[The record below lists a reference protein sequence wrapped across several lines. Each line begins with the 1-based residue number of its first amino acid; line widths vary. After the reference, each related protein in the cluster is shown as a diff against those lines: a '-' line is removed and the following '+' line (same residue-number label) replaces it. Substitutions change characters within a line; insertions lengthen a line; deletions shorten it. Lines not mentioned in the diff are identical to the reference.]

1 LTAIAATIFTI
12 PRLPRRTRAAVLT
25 IHVAMS
31 VGWLGLDG
39 ALVALEVTGLSTANS
54 AVRAGIAAAMAVI
67 ACWVLIPVVFF
78 SLASGLVLAL
88 STPWGL
94 VRYWWVLAKSVIAAA
109 LTAAGLM
116 FLIPQ
121 LPALV
126 AGGGEPVGMQ
136 TLVARSLALVL
147 LLAATGLSVVK
158 PWGKTP
164 RGRAAQP
171 AGRRPAKEPAKQ
183 AAQRPPTVLGRVHAQ
198 RAVMRPEKQPAVPA
212 QQK

>member
-1 LTAIAATIFTI
+1 VTAIAATIFAI
-12 PRLPRRTRAAVLT
+12 PRLSRRARAAVLT

-39 ALVALEVTGLSTANS
+39 ALVALEITGLSTAN
-54 AVRAGIAAAMAVI
+54 AAIRAGIGAAMAVI
-67 ACWVLIPVVFF
+67 ACWVLIPVVFA

-94 VRYWWVLAKSVIAAA
+94 GRYWWVLAKCAIAGA
-109 LTAAGLM
+109 LTATGLT
-116 FLIPQ
+116 FLVPQ

-126 AGGGEPVGMQ
+126 AGGSEPAGMQ
-136 TLVARSLALVL
+136 TLIARALALVL

-164 RGRAAQP
+164 RGRAGQP
-171 AGRRPAKEPAKQ
+171 AGRRPERQPSHV
-183 AAQRPPTVLGRVHAQ
+183 PAQ
-198 RAVMRPEKQPAVPA
+198 RAAREPSPRSEIRPEKQTAVPA

>member
-1 LTAIAATIFTI
+1 M
-12 PRLPRRTRAAVLT
+12 LT

-39 ALVALEVTGLSTANS
+39 ALVALEVTGLSTAN
-54 AVRAGIAAAMAVI
+54 AAMRAGIADAMAVI
-67 ACWVLIPVVFF
+67 ACWVLIPVVFA

-94 VRYWWVLAKSVIAAA
+94 GRYWWVLAKCGIAGA
-109 LTAAGLM
+109 LTAAGLT
-116 FLIPQ
+116 FLLPQ

-126 AGGGEPVGMQ
+126 AGGGEPAGIQ
-136 TLVARSLALVL
+136 TLIARALALVL

-164 RGRAAQP
+164 RGRAGQP
-171 AGRRPAKEPAKQ
+171 AGRRP
-183 AAQRPPTVLGRVHAQ
+183 
-198 RAVMRPEKQPAVPA
+198 EKQPGKRTDHGSGNGQVPA
-212 QQK
+212 QWSRKRDGRVPEQQPRVPVQQK